1 MASSQNNPIGVI
13 DSGVGGISVLKCIR
27 AHLPHENLIY
37 VADSKFAPYG
47 EKAKEEI
54 TYRVLTAFDFLN
66 KQEVKSVV
74 VACNTATAASIQIV
88 RDKFNY
94 PIIGMEPAVK
104 PASLMSKNK
113 VVGVLATSGTLLS
126 AKFSA
131 LLEHH
136 GNDIHFIT
144 QPCFGLVELV
154 EKGDLGSSALNALL
168 KKYIDPL
175 LKEDID
181 TLVLGCTHYSFIKP
195 AIQKLM
201 PDHIK
206 IVETGD
212 AVANYLNNVLIE
224 KHLLNENTVL
234 GTTDFW
240 TNSLDQNAGNVIAK
254 LWGGD
259 PKSFNFKGL
268 WI

>member
-54 TYRVLTAFDFLN
+54 TRRVLTAFDFLN

-154 EKGDLGSSALNALL
+154 EKGDLGCSALNALL

-259 PKSFNFKGL
+259 PKSFNYKGL

>member
-1 MASSQNNPIGVI
+1 MAPSQNNPIGVI

-47 EKAKEEI
+47 EKANEEI
-54 TYRVLTAFDFLN
+54 TRRVLTAFDFLN

-74 VACNTATAASIQIV
+74 VACNTATAASIQTV

-136 GNDIHFIT
+136 SNDIHFIT

-154 EKGDLGSSALNALL
+154 EKGDLESSALTALL

-201 PDHIK
+201 PDYIK

-212 AVANYLNNVLIE
+212 AVANYLNHVLIE
-224 KHLLNENTVL
+224 KHLLNQNTVL

-259 PKSFNFKGL
+259 LKSFNYKGL

>member
-13 DSGVGGISVLKCIR
+13 ESGVGGISVLKCIR

-54 TYRVLTAFDFLN
+54 TRRVLTAFDFLN

-212 AVANYLNNVLIE
+212 AVANYLNHVLIE

>member
-1 MASSQNNPIGVI
+1 MAPSQNNPIGVI

-47 EKAKEEI
+47 EKANEEI
-54 TYRVLTAFDFLN
+54 TRRVLTAFDFLN
-66 KQEVKSVV
+66 KKEVKSVV

-136 GNDIHFIT
+136 SNDIHFIT

-154 EKGDLGSSALNALL
+154 EQGDLESSALTALL

-212 AVANYLNNVLIE
+212 AVANYLNHVLIE

-259 PKSFNFKGL
+259 PKSFNYKGL

>member
-27 AHLPHENLIY
+27 AHLPHEKLIY

-54 TYRVLTAFDFLN
+54 TRRVLTAFDFLN

>member
-47 EKAKEEI
+47 EKANEEI
-54 TYRVLTAFDFLN
+54 TRRVLTAFDFLN

-168 KKYIDPL
+168 KKYIDHL

>member
-1 MASSQNNPIGVI
+1 MTPSQNNPIGVI
-13 DSGVGGISVLKCIR
+13 DSGVGGISVLKSIR

-47 EKAKEEI
+47 EKSSEEI
-54 TYRVLTAFDFLN
+54 TVRVLTVFDFLN

-88 RDKFNY
+88 REKFDY

-113 VVGVLATSGTLLS
+113 VVGVLATAGTLLS

-144 QPCFGLVELV
+144 QPCSGLVELV
-154 EKGDLGSSALNALL
+154 EQGDTESPELIALL

-175 LKEDID
+175 LKEEID
-181 TLVLGCTHYSFIKP
+181 TLVLGCTHYSFLKTAIK
-195 AIQKLM
+195 KLM
-201 PDHIK
+201 PEYIK
-206 IVETGD
+206 IVDTGD
-212 AVANYLNNVLIE
+212 AVSNYLKNVLIE
-224 KHLLNENTVL
+224 KNMLNQNAKP

-240 TNSLDQNAGNVIAK
+240 TNSLDQNADKVISK
-254 LWGGD
+254 LWGD
-259 PKSFNFKGL
+259 NSKSFNFKGL

>member
-1 MASSQNNPIGVI
+1 MSPFQNNPIGVI

-27 AHLPHENLIY
+27 EHLFHENLIY

-47 EKAKEEI
+47 EKSSEEI
-54 TYRVLTAFDFLN
+54 TRRVLTVFDFLN
-66 KQEVKSVV
+66 KQDVKSVV
-74 VACNTATAASIQIV
+74 IACNTATAASIQIL
-88 RDKFNY
+88 RDRFSY

-113 VVGVLATSGTLLS
+113 IVGILATSGTLLS

-136 GNDIHFIT
+136 SNDIHFIT

-154 EKGDLGSSALNALL
+154 EHGDLDSPALIALL

-175 LKEDID
+175 LKEKID
-181 TLVLGCTHYSFIKP
+181 TLVLGCTHYSFLKP
-195 AIQKLM
+195 AIQTLI

-206 IVETGD
+206 IVDTGN
-212 AVANYLNNVLIE
+212 AVANYLQHVLVE
-224 KHLLNENTVL
+224 KDLLNQNIVS
-234 GTTDFW
+234 GTTNFW
-240 TNSLDQNAGNVIAK
+240 TNSLDKNADKVMAD
-254 LWGGD
+254 LWGENQE
-259 PKSFNFKGL
+259 SYNYRGL
-268 WI
+268 WD

>member
-27 AHLPHENLIY
+27 ACLPHENLIY

-47 EKAKEEI
+47 EKANEEI
-54 TYRVLTAFDFLN
+54 TCRVLTAFDFLN

>member
-1 MASSQNNPIGVI
+1 MAPSQNNPIGVI

-27 AHLPHENLIY
+27 ARLPHENLIY

-47 EKAKEEI
+47 EKSNEEI
-54 TYRVLTAFDFLN
+54 THRVLTVFNFLN

-74 VACNTATAASIQIV
+74 VACNTATASSIQVV
-88 RDKFNY
+88 RDKFYY

-113 VVGVLATSGTLLS
+113 VVGILATSGTLLS

-136 GNDIHFIT
+136 ANDIHFIT

-154 EKGDLGSSALNALL
+154 EQGDLESSILTTLL

-175 LKEDID
+175 LKENID

-201 PDHIK
+201 PEHIK
-206 IVETGD
+206 IVETGE
-212 AVANYLNNVLIE
+212 AVANYLKHVLEE
-224 KHLLNENTVL
+224 KHLLNQNNVL

-240 TNSLDQNAGNVIAK
+240 TNSLDQNAENVIAK
-254 LWGGD
+254 LWGGT
-259 PKSFNFKGL
+259 PENFNYKGI
-268 WI
+268 WV